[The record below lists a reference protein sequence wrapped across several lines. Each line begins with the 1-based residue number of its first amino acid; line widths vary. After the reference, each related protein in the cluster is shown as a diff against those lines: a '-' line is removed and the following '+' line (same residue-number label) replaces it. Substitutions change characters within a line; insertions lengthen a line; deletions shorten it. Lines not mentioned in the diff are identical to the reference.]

1 MASAILFHFTK
12 NTIFMSDILSKCTT
26 DLVTFTE
33 EILRGKRFFEVY
45 VGKIPLIQQI
55 IPFKF

>member
-1 MASAILFHFTK
+1 
-12 NTIFMSDILSKCTT
+12 MSDLLSKCTT